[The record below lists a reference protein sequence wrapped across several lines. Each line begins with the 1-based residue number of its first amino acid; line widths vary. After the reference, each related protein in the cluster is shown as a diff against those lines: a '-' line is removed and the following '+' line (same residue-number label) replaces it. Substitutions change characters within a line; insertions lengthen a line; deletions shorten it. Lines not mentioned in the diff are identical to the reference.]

1 MHPDYVLKVLYI
13 LTADLWKADSATTKG
28 GRRGWTVGLS
38 PVGRRWVSRTPQ
50 RQAGRLTHLPA
61 LKHRGAFHPKGKYRS
76 VSMVH
81 YHLMPLCEK
90 NICCKLKNLSF
101 IPQKVESYFMP
112 HVC

>member
-1 MHPDYVLKVLYI
+1 MHLDYVLKVLYI
-13 LTADLWKADSATTKG
+13 LTADLRKADSATTKG

-38 PVGRRWVSRTPQ
+38 SVGRRWVSRTPQ

-61 LKHRGAFHPKGKYRS
+61 LKHRWAFHPKGKYRS

-90 NICCKLKNLSF
+90 TYVANLK
-101 IPQKVESYFMP
+101 I
-112 HVC
+112 